1 MPDLPRVTVWN
12 EYRHEREEE
21 EIAAI
26 YPRGMHAPIVD
37 YLRARGFP
45 VRVATMDEPEHGLTD
60 EVLAETD
67 VLTWWGHKA
76 HREVS
81 DAVVDRVYQRVL
93 DGMGLIPLHS
103 SHFSKIFKKLMGA
116 SCGLYWRSIGEK
128 ERLWVV
134 NPGHPIAEG
143 LGEYFEIPRAEAY
156 GEPFDIP
163 EPDSLVFIS
172 WFAGGEVFRSGCCY
186 KRGRGKIFYFRPG
199 DQAYPIYHQEEVL
212 RVIANAALW
221 AAPESGID
229 ARPDRTTIKG
239 INRREAPRR
248 PALTPAPIFWLG
260 RAG

>member
-37 YLRARGFP
+37 YLGGRGFP

-128 ERLWVV
+128 ERVWVV

-221 AAPESGID
+221 AAPDSGID
-229 ARPDRTTIKG
+229 ARPDRTTIRG
-239 INRREAPRR
+239 INRPEPLEDLR
-248 PALTPAPIFWLG
+248 
-260 RAG
+260 

>member
-128 ERLWVV
+128 ERVWVV

-229 ARPDRTTIKG
+229 ASRT
-239 INRREAPRR
+239 APRSG
-248 PALTPAPIFWLG
+248 ASTAPNPWKTCADASSCAVRWG